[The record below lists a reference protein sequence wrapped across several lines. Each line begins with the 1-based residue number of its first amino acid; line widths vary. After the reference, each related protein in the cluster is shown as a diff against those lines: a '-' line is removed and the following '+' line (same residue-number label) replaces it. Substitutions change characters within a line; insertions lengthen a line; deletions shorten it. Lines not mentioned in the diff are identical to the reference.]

1 MNVLPNFHKST
12 AQVGIESV
20 HLMSGISNC
29 VHLLSFVVV
38 AWLIGSGSVLSSDS
52 TEIGHIGWEERPQND
67 L

>member
-1 MNVLPNFHKST
+1 
-12 AQVGIESV
+12 
-20 HLMSGISNC
+20 MSGISNC